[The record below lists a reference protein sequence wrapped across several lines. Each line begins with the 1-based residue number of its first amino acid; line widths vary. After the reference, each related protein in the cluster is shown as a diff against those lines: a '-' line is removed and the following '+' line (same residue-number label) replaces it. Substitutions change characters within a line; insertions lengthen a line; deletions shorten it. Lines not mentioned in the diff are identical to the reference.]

1 MLWHFLHEEGLLGKR
16 MQEGPLNERTVS
28 SQAAPQR
35 SSGSRLQGPGVGALG
50 GGKGEGSTERQGR
63 GQARKANWRSH
74 LENAQRKAQ
83 M

>member
-35 SSGSRLQGPGVGALG
+35 SSGSRLQGPGVGG
-50 GGKGEGSTERQGR
+50 GGGREGGGEHGEAGKRAGEE
-63 GQARKANWRSH
+63 GKLA
-74 LENAQRKAQ
+74 LPP
-83 M
+83 